1 MLTSSS
7 TWIRAIIEILSCC
20 NNNNWKIISF
30 TQFHLWLQF
39 KLFPCLSL
47 PYSARMESFQRE
59 LKISYKVY
67 IERRA
72 NYLQVTICPGG
83 RRCWINW
90 YYRDKWEWRRRR
102 GGEKRTFIEVGIEIE
117 RKYPIFDLIPYFA
130 VLFSLTSP
138 MFFFF
143 HTWWAKREVSAS
155 ATWINPAYEL
165 NENRVE

>member
-7 TWIRAIIEILSCC
+7 TWMSAIIEILSCC

-39 KLFPCLSL
+39 ELFFKPFITIQQCTNGVFSTRIKDFLQS
-47 PYSARMESFQRE
+47 
-59 LKISYKVY
+59 
-67 IERRA
+67 IEGRA

-102 GGEKRTFIEVGIEIE
+102 GGEKRTSIEVGIEIE
-117 RKYPIFDLIPYFA
+117 RKYPIFDLFPYFA

-138 MFFFF
+138 MFFSF

-155 ATWINPAYEL
+155 ALEL
-165 NENRVE
+165 IRLLNWMRTK